1 MSRESKENLNFVS
14 KKYDEIFQ
22 QENDFAVLKAETKK
36 MQSEFSVLEEQL
48 KNEEFKKE
56 WEDLQ
61 PEYSIIDSLIKARLE
76 QGITQKQLSEMTGIQ
91 QSNISRLESGN
102 YNPTINFLKRIAK
115 ALGKELYVE
124 FK

>member
-1 MSRESKENLNFVS
+1 MNFE
-14 KKYDEIFQ
+14 KH
-22 QENDFAVLKAETKK
+22 
-36 MQSEFSVLEEQL
+36 LEEQL
-48 KNEEFKKE
+48 KDEEFKKE

-102 YNPTINFLKRIAK
+102 YNPTINFLKRIANRPPILNRQFDK
-115 ALGKELYVE
+115 PKLISYHQKQHQLHC
-124 FK
+124 

>member
-1 MSRESKENLNFVS
+1 MNLE
-14 KKYDEIFQ
+14 KH
-22 QENDFAVLKAETKK
+22 
-36 MQSEFSVLEEQL
+36 LEERF
-48 KNEEFKKE
+48 KDEELKKE

>member
-1 MSRESKENLNFVS
+1 
-14 KKYDEIFQ
+14 
-22 QENDFAVLKAETKK
+22 
-36 MQSEFSVLEEQL
+36 
-48 KNEEFKKE
+48 
-56 WEDLQ
+56 
-61 PEYSIIDSLIKARLE
+61 
-76 QGITQKQLSEMTGIQ
+76 MTGIQ

>member
-1 MSRESKENLNFVS
+1 MNFD
-14 KKYDEIFQ
+14 KH
-22 QENDFAVLKAETKK
+22 
-36 MQSEFSVLEEQL
+36 LEEQL
-48 KNEEFKKE
+48 KDEEFKKE

-115 ALGKELYVE
+115 ALGKNYMLNLSKMLVISLNNRLETYGIYFVQ
-124 FK
+124 

>member
-1 MSRESKENLNFVS
+1 MNFE
-14 KKYDEIFQ
+14 KH
-22 QENDFAVLKAETKK
+22 
-36 MQSEFSVLEEQL
+36 LEEQL
-48 KNEEFKKE
+48 KDEGFKKE

>member
-1 MSRESKENLNFVS
+1 MNF
-14 KKYDEIFQ
+14 KKH
-22 QENDFAVLKAETKK
+22 
-36 MQSEFSVLEEQL
+36 LEEQL
-48 KNEEFKKE
+48 KDEEFKKE
-56 WEDLQ
+56 WEYLQ

>member
-1 MSRESKENLNFVS
+1 M
-14 KKYDEIFQ
+14 
-22 QENDFAVLKAETKK
+22 
-36 MQSEFSVLEEQL
+36 
-48 KNEEFKKE
+48 
-56 WEDLQ
+56 
-61 PEYSIIDSLIKARLE
+61 IKARLE